1 MARIRGSKYLEI
13 EDFVVFYSR
22 HCELIAN
29 LHELILKHSVV
40 AKSDLIYGDSVHPT
54 EKKEMSYQ
62 LRPGW
67 SPERLR
73 SHCYVG
79 DVVVASQ
86 DLVDQVGG
94 VKFLRKLS
102 PHDRALRLSEVAKH
116 PVHLNTVLYYSP
128 LDRSFPTADMAAVRS
143 HCSRVGIDA
152 DCVLSEDGS
161 VVKVLRRLSNEPK
174 VCVVIPTRGDSTEI
188 RGKRV
193 NLAANAISSL
203 CEKST
208 YRNFEIIA
216 VIDTVA
222 TDESRQEIIDA
233 GGKCLSVIDFD
244 EPFNFAKKI
253 NIAALQTDAD
263 YLLFMNDDIEIF
275 SPEVIQNLLSYFQD
289 SQVGIVA
296 PLLLFENERVQSAG
310 HLMNPVPFDLYRGY
324 EAESTAGFNILQV
337 AREVSSVIA
346 AFAITPTDLFL
357 EAGGFCID
365 FPGDYNDVDY
375 ALKIKTLGKKAIFTP
390 YVKCWHFESMTRKPG
405 LNTSAIEL
413 LGTRWKHEIENDFYG
428 NPLLQKYEFI
438 WKANVDSSRSLADA
452 VGGEAEWDEEEWRF
466 LQTLPDRNIHRTMFF
481 PQKIRWKN

>member
-1 MARIRGSKYLEI
+1 MNRRAKVKVLNNH
-13 EDFVVFYSR
+13 VVFESPDS
-22 HCELIAN
+22 EAVGNIDSLLNSIDSLSNA
-29 LHELILKHSVV
+29 
-40 AKSDLIYGDSVHPT
+40 DFIYGDSAHY
-54 EKKEMSYQ
+54 ENSMDFSFQ

-94 VKFLRKLS
+94 VRFLRKLS
-102 PHDRALRLSEVAKH
+102 PHDRALRLGEVAKH
-116 PVHLNTVLYYSP
+116 PMHLNTVLYYSP
-128 LDRSFPTADMAAVRS
+128 LDRSFPTADLAAVQS
-143 HCSRVGIDA
+143 HCARVGIDA

-161 VVKVLRRLSNEPK
+161 VVKVLRRLSNAPK
-174 VCVVIPTRGDSTEI
+174 VCVVIPTRGDSAEI
-188 RGKRV
+188 RGKQV

-222 TDESRQEIIDA
+222 TDESRQEIVEA
-233 GGKCLSVIDFD
+233 GGKSLSVIDFD

-263 YLLFMNDDIEIF
+263 YLLFMNDDIEIL
-275 SPEVIQNLLSYFQD
+275 SPEVIHNLLSYFQD

-296 PLLLFENERVQSAG
+296 PLLLFEDEKVQSAG

-324 EAESTAGFNILQV
+324 AAESRAGFNILQV

-357 EAGGFCID
+357 EAGGFCND

-375 ALKIKTLGKKAIFTP
+375 AFKIKTLGKKAILTP

-413 LGTRWKHEIENDFYG
+413 LGTRWKHEIENDSYG
-428 NPLLQKYEFI
+428 NPSLQKYEFI

-452 VGGEAEWDEEEWRF
+452 VGGEAEWDGEEWRF
-466 LQTLPDRNIHRTMFF
+466 LQTLPDRNFHRTMFF
-481 PQKIRWKN
+481 PWKIRWKN